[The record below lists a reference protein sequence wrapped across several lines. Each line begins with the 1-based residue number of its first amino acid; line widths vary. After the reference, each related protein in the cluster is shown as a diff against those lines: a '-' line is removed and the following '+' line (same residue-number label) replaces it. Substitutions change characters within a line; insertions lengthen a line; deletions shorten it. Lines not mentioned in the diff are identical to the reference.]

1 MFPIA
6 QTSFLVGTF
15 FTVSYIKLG
24 LENLIDIL
32 TTPII
37 MLEINGTLLKLVL
50 NILKSLVNI
59 DVYNPWSVDNLL
71 P

>member
-1 MFPIA
+1 MSPIP

-59 DVYNPWSVDNLL
+59 DVYNPWYVDNLL

>member
-1 MFPIA
+1 MSPIP